1 MVKIRGLYSYET
13 IESDLEYPDDDD
25 SLVVPDCSLSVKQ
38 ILERFRRGTL
48 NPDMVSSSGYY
59 DDDDD
64 DDDLDTPVL
73 EVSDLA
79 DLSDARANVENIVSS
94 IQSQNKE

>member
-1 MVKIRGLYSYET
+1 MFKIRGLYSYET
-13 IESDLEYPDDDD
+13 IESDLEHPDDDD
-25 SLVVPDCSLSVKQ
+25 SKVVPDCSLSVKQ

-48 NPDMVSSSGYY
+48 NPEMVSTSGYY

-64 DDDLDTPVL
+64 DLDTDVL
-73 EVSDLA
+73 EVSDLT

>member
-1 MVKIRGLYSYET
+1 MIKIRGLYSYET
-13 IESDLEYPDDDD
+13 IESDFEYPDDDD

-48 NPDMVSSSGYY
+48 NPDMVSSQGYY

-64 DDDLDTPVL
+64 DIDTDVL
-73 EVSDLA
+73 EVSDLT
-79 DLSDARANVENIVSS
+79 DLSDQKANIQNIVDK
-94 IQSQNKE
+94 IKNNQE